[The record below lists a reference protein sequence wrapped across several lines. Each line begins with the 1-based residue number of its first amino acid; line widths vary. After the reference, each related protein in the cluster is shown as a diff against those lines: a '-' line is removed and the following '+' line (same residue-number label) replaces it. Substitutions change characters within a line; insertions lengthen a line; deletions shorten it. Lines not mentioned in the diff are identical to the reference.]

1 MTERT
6 DEVRRVRAL
15 TRQASIPTR
24 ARSVER
30 EHVHAAR
37 TPKAKTTAV
46 AWLGRATLTVEEW
59 QTYGTRLGVM
69 SKSTNWWLG
78 DWVRFGLHYLDQRY
92 DQICRVTGYDEQT
105 LMNMAYVAKN
115 FPVSRRRENLS
126 WSHHAELAPLP
137 SDEQDRWLDLAVAQK
152 LSVRQLR
159 TKVRLAQRVDQP
171 SELKESGADSC
182 DLPVVPEDAELL
194 FCPCCGASFT
204 LDELRHNSGESQR

>member
-15 TRQASIPTR
+15 TRQTSIPTR
-24 ARSVER
+24 ARGVER
-30 EHVHAAR
+30 EHVHAAG

-59 QTYGTRLGVM
+59 QTYGTRLGSL

-78 DWVRFGLHYLDQRY
+78 DWVRFGLHYLDRRY

-105 LMNMAYVAKN
+105 LMNMAYIAKN
-115 FPVSRRRENLS
+115 FPVSQRRENLS
-126 WSHHAELAPLP
+126 WSHHAELAAM
-137 SDEQDRWLDLAVAQK
+137 SDDEQDRWLDLAIAQK

-159 TKVRLAQRVDQP
+159 TKVRLARRVDQSP
-171 SELKESGADSC
+171 EPDENRADNGDRQVTQDGAR
-182 DLPVVPEDAELL
+182 L
-194 FCPCCGASFT
+194 FLCPHCGASFT
-204 LDELRHNSGESQR
+204 LDELIPSPG